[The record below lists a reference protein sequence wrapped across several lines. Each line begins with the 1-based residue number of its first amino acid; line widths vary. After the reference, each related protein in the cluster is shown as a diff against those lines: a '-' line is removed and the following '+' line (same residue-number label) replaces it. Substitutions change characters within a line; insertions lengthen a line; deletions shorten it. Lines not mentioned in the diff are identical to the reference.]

1 MSDEEQSLLMSKTDL
16 NQRPKE
22 TDSEWALRFQKELS
36 KKIKGAVE
44 TETSINRVLLLIPPR
59 FLEKL
64 YSVVFACHR
73 VEARDIIYRELKKNG
88 YLQMFG
94 ACVIS
99 NSSILYPD
107 IEILG
112 DIRQARRETKL
123 QEAKMFGGKAIRF

>member
-1 MSDEEQSLLMSKTDL
+1 MRSKEKAALSKTDL

-22 TDSEWALRFQKELS
+22 TDTEWAVRFQKELS
-36 KKIKGAVE
+36 KKIKKAVE
-44 TETSINRVLLLIPPR
+44 EEASINKVLLLIPPK

-64 YSVVFACHR
+64 YSVVFACPKS
-73 VEARDIIYRELKKNG
+73 EAKDIIYKELKRNG

-99 NSSILYPD
+99 NNSILYPD